1 MARQLTIDGTVRYS
15 DDPNTFAVVTGRTGT
30 MSASSTLAVVRE
42 KDLLHERVTVSV
54 RPPV

>member
-1 MARQLTIDGTVRYS
+1 MVRQLTIDGTVRYS
-15 DDPNTFAVVTGRTGT
+15 DDPNTFAVTGRTGT